1 MWNLEVTR
9 TQLGDQIYFT
19 IHIKGTGKLSTGDKG
34 YSFMKQ
40 LVAYQRIV
48 NTDTAMDVFIIAYAA
63 SGLFCNFICYAST
76 LDPK

>member
-1 MWNLEVTR
+1 MSNLEVTR
-9 TQLGDQIYFT
+9 TQLGDQIYLT
-19 IHIKGTGKLSTGDKG
+19 IHIKGTEELSTGDKG

-48 NTDTAMDVFIIAYAA
+48 NTATVMDVFIIAYAA

-76 LDPK
+76 LGPQ